1 MMIIKNIN
9 IVLENK
15 EIFGDVVI
23 NDGIITEVIEKEG
36 KAKAGINYLVP
47 GFIDV
52 HIHGSN
58 NFDAMDPEAT
68 AIEQMALSLVKEGT
82 TGFLPTTMT
91 QTIENIEAS
100 LEAIASYYEKQNPL
114 ATEVYG
120 VHLEG
125 PFINEGAAGAQPK
138 NCIIKPTLEIFKSFN
153 KKANNLIKKVS
164 IAPEIEGSIELIKY
178 LKENEIVSS
187 VAHTK
192 ANYQTIKNA
201 IDAGLSSLTHFY
213 NAMTP
218 LHHRDIGVVGA
229 GLLHNELNAELIFD
243 KIHVS
248 VPAAKVLLQSKG
260 VDNVTLITDSMR
272 AKYMP
277 EGESELG
284 GQTVYIK
291 NNEAR
296 LFDGTL
302 AGSILKMNDGYKN
315 LVIDLGLSWS
325 DASKMAS
332 VNPAK
337 QLNIYNQVGSIEVGK
352 KANLVVMD
360 NDFNVLETIINGK
373 IVYKK

>member
-1 MMIIKNIN
+1 MFIKNVN

-15 EIFGDVVI
+15 EVFGDVTI
-23 NDGIITEVIEKEG
+23 KDGIITEIVEKG
-36 KAKAGINYLVP
+36 KVDSKAKYLIP

-58 NFDAMDPEAT
+58 NFDAMDAKPEA
-68 AIEQMALSLVKEGT
+68 IEKMALSLIKEGT

-91 QTIENIEAS
+91 QTIENIEKA
-100 LEAIASYYEKQNPL
+100 LEAIAVYEKKQNPL

-120 VHLEG
+120 IHLEG

-138 NCIIKPTLEIFKSFN
+138 NCIIKPTIELFKSFN
-153 KKANNLIKKVS
+153 AKANNLIKKVS
-164 IAPEIEGSIELIKY
+164 LAPEIEGSMELTKY
-178 LKENEIVSS
+178 LKENNIVASI
-187 VAHTK
+187 AHTK
-192 ANYQTIKNA
+192 ANYQTVKQSIE
-201 IDAGLSSLTHFY
+201 AGMTSLTHFY

-260 VDNVTLITDSMR
+260 VENMILITDSMR
-272 AKYMP
+272 AKYLP
-277 EGESELG
+277 DGGESELG

-296 LFDGTL
+296 LADGTL
-302 AGSILKMNDGYKN
+302 AGSILKMNDGYRN
-315 LVIDLGLSWS
+315 LVNDLGLSMVE
-325 DASKMAS
+325 ASILAS

-337 QLNIYNQVGSIEVGK
+337 QLNVFNQVGSIAVGK
-352 KANLVVMD
+352 KANLVIVD
-360 NDFNVLETIINGK
+360 KDINVLQTIINGK
-373 IVYKK
+373 IAYQQ

>member
-1 MMIIKNIN
+1 MLIKNVN
-9 IVLENK
+9 IVLADK
-15 EIFGDVVI
+15 EVFGDVSVKDGKI
-23 NDGIITEVIEKEG
+23 AEIIKKERPQNND
-36 KAKAGINYLVP
+36 ANYLVP

-58 NFDAMDPEAT
+58 NYDAMDADSA
-68 AIEQMALSLVKEGT
+68 AIEKMALSLVKEGT

-91 QTIENIEAS
+91 QTIQNVENA
-100 LEAIASYYEKQNPL
+100 LEAIAVYHKNQNPM

-138 NCIIKPTLEIFKSFN
+138 NCIIKPTIEVFEAFN

-164 IAPEIEGSIELIKY
+164 LAPEIEGSIELIKY
-178 LKENEIVSS
+178 LKANQIVAS

-192 ANYQTIKNA
+192 ANYATVKA
-201 IDAGLSSLTHFY
+201 GMEAGLTSLTHFY

-229 GLLHNELNAELIFD
+229 GLLHNEMNAELIFD
-243 KIHVS
+243 EIHVS
-248 VPAAKVLLQSKG
+248 VAAAKVLLQAKG
-260 VDNVTLITDSMR
+260 VNNVTLITDSMR

-302 AGSILKMNDGYKN
+302 AGSILKMNDGYRN
-315 LVIDLGLSWS
+315 LVKDLNLSVVE
-325 DASKMAS
+325 ASIMAS

-337 QLNIYNQVGSIEVGK
+337 QLNLFNEVGSIEVGK
-352 KANLVVMD
+352 KANLVILD
-360 NDFNVLETIINGK
+360 KNFNVVETIIKGQS
-373 IVYKK
+373 VYKA